1 MSSVYT
7 RTGRKVDN
15 NLLIIIVLLIGER
28 IFGAKKTKS
37 ETLE

>member
-28 IFGAKKTKS
+28 IFWCQKNKK
-37 ETLE
+37 